1 MSLEGQL
8 LDRKSL
14 RAVDG
19 KLADRANP
27 GSGQLAISGM
37 LQPEEEMEAMTP

>member
-14 RAVDG
+14 RAVTGNAVDWPEP
-19 KLADRANP
+19 A
-27 GSGQLAISGM
+27 SGQPAISGM
-37 LQPEEEMEAMTP
+37 LQPKEEMEAMTP